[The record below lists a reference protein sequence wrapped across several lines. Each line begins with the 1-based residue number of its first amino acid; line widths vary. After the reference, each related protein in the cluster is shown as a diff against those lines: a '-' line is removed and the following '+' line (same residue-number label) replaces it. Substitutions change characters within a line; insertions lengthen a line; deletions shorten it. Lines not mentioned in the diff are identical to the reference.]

1 MDTNILLRIYQTY
14 SLEKISALSKQSLA
28 AQYAQNEQLVQLN
41 KELAANNAIA
51 NKILR
56 NQIQELERQEKGRFY
71 KNLIFNLKLATDKI
85 ENQPINNFR
94 LFISSLFLKP
104 IEAYAKESITNL
116 EEIKDKEYAQQ
127 ILDRVK
133 SISLS
138 NQNYQGEYN
147 KSAWSSYFSAKEA
160 YENYQDLAAINNK
173 KKEIEKIKEVIAKKT
188 KDDIELTKFN
198 KKFGVG
204 CFIISLLFLLYI
216 AGALIYA
223 YYINDPDA
231 SGGIPVVVVAIL
243 FFMIAYALMKQSGE
257 KQMNERI
264 KKEDEGD
271 EQRISHLQVEI
282 EELEA
287 KNKEAE
293 NQFNSI
299 SSIITA
305 ECNDWETQTNE
316 IIELL
321 PHDKKDGGKFDPKL
335 EEAAHIVVSKQDGS
349 TSLVQRKLSI
359 GYNRAERIMN
369 QLELVGVVGE
379 ANGSKSRNV
388 LIPDMETLTILLLKW
403 GMK

>member
-1 MDTNILLRIYQTY
+1 MDTNTLLRIYQTY

-56 NQIQELERQEKGRFY
+56 NQIHELERQEKGRFY

-94 LFISSLFLKP
+94 LFLSSLFLKP
-104 IEAYAKESITNL
+104 IEAYAKESIVNL

-138 NQNYQGEYN
+138 NQSYQEEYD
-147 KSAWSSYFSAKEA
+147 KSAWSSYVSVKE
-160 YENYQDLAAINNK
+160 
-173 KKEIEKIKEVIAKKT
+173 
-188 KDDIELTKFN
+188 KFEDN
-198 KKFGVG
+198 QN
-204 CFIISLLFLLYI
+204 
-216 AGALIYA
+216 LIT
-223 YYINDPDA
+223 I
-231 SGGIPVVVVAIL
+231 G
-243 FFMIAYALMKQSGE
+243 K
-257 KQMNERI
+257 I
-264 KKEDEGD
+264 KKELAGIEEKSEKKRKKAL
-271 EQRISHLQVEI
+271 EQLEYERNMPNSCFGCSAGFLILLIVITVGMYYSKEPNALDGMPLLIIVAIVTLLTGIWKIKAKPEDVKLKIEENEVDPRKEQLQHEI
-282 EELEA
+282 EELEV

-305 ECNDWETQTNE
+305 ECNDWETLTNE

-349 TSLVQRKLSI
+349 TSLVQRKLAI
-359 GYNRAERIMN
+359 GYNRAERIVN
-369 QLELVGVVGE
+369 QLELVGVVGG
-379 ANGSKSRNV
+379 ANGSKARNV
-388 LIPDMETLTILLLKW
+388 LIPDLETLTIILSKW
-403 GMK
+403 KK

>member
-1 MDTNILLRIYQTY
+1 MDTNTLLRIYQTY

-41 KELAANNAIA
+41 KELAANNAVA
-51 NKILR
+51 NKILK
-56 NQIQELERQEKGRFY
+56 NQIQEIERQEQGRFY
-71 KNLIFNLKLATDKI
+71 KNMIFNLKMATDKI
-85 ENQPINNFR
+85 KNQPLINFR
-94 LFISSLFLKP
+94 LFLSSLFLKP

-127 ILDRVK
+127 IIDRVK
-133 SISLS
+133 SISSS
-138 NQNYQGEYN
+138 NQSYQEEYD

-173 KKEIEKIKEVIAKKT
+173 KKEIEKIKEEVAKKT

-198 KKFGVG
+198 KKFSVG
-204 CFIISLLFLLYI
+204 CFTFSLLFLLYI
-216 AGALIYA
+216 VGALIYA

-231 SGGIPVVVVAIL
+231 SGGIPIVVVAIL
-243 FFMIAYALMKQSGE
+243 FFLLACALVKKSGE
-257 KQMNERI
+257 KQM
-264 KKEDEGD
+264 KEGTQKENKEL
-271 EQRISHLQVEI
+271 EQRITHLQVEI
-282 EELEA
+282 EEILA

-321 PHDKKDGGKFDPKL
+321 PHDKKDGGKLDPKL
-335 EEAAHIVVSKQDGS
+335 EEVAHIVVNKQDGS
-349 TSLVQRKLSI
+349 TSLVQRKLAI

-369 QLELVGVVGE
+369 QLELVGVVG
-379 ANGSKSRNV
+379 ATKGTKSRDV
-388 LIPDMETLTILLLKW
+388 LISDEETLEILLSKW
-403 GMK
+403 R

>member
-1 MDTNILLRIYQTY
+1 MDTNTLLRIYQTY

-41 KELAANNAIA
+41 KELAANNAVA
-51 NKILR
+51 NKILK
-56 NQIQELERQEKGRFY
+56 NQIQEIERQEKGRFY
-71 KNLIFNLKLATDKI
+71 KNMIFNLKMATDKI
-85 ENQPINNFR
+85 KNQPLINFR
-94 LFISSLFLKP
+94 LFLSSLFLKP

-127 ILDRVK
+127 IIDRVK
-133 SISLS
+133 SISSS
-138 NQNYQGEYN
+138 NQSYQEEYD

-173 KKEIEKIKEVIAKKT
+173 KKEIEKIKEEVAKKT

-198 KKFGVG
+198 KKFSVG
-204 CFIISLLFLLYI
+204 CFTFSLLFLLYI
-216 AGALIYA
+216 VGALIYA

-231 SGGIPVVVVAIL
+231 SGGIPIVVVAIL
-243 FFMIAYALMKQSGE
+243 FFLLACALVKKSGE
-257 KQMNERI
+257 KQM
-264 KKEDEGD
+264 KEGTQKENKEL
-271 EQRISHLQVEI
+271 EQRITHLQVEI
-282 EELEA
+282 EEILA

-321 PHDKKDGGKFDPKL
+321 PHDKKDGGKLDPKL
-335 EEAAHIVVSKQDGS
+335 EEVAHIVVNKQDGS
-349 TSLVQRKLSI
+349 TSLVQRKLAI

-369 QLELVGVVGE
+369 QLELVGVVG
-379 ANGSKSRNV
+379 ATKGTKSRDV
-388 LIPDMETLTILLLKW
+388 LISDEETLEILLSKW
-403 GMK
+403 R

>member
-1 MDTNILLRIYQTY
+1 MDTNTLLRIYQTY

-56 NQIQELERQEKGRFY
+56 NQIQELERQERGRFY
-71 KNLIFNLKLATDKI
+71 KNLIFNLKLATDRI
-85 ENQPINNFR
+85 ENQTINNFR
-94 LFISSLFLKP
+94 LFLSSLFLKP

-127 ILDRVK
+127 IIDRVK

-138 NQNYQGEYN
+138 NQNYQEEYD
-147 KSAWSSYFSAKEA
+147 KSAWSSYVTVKEKF
-160 YENYQDLAAINNK
+160 EDNQNLITIGTIKKELAGLDEKSEKK
-173 KKEIEKIKEVIAKKT
+173 KKEALERLKYERNMPNSCFGCSAGFLALLLIATIGMYFDKEYNASDEIPLIIIVAIVTLLTGIWKIKAKPEDVKLKIEDNEVNPRK
-188 KDDIELTKFN
+188 EQ
-198 KKFGVG
+198 
-204 CFIISLLFLLYI
+204 LL
-216 AGALIYA
+216 
-223 YYINDPDA
+223 
-231 SGGIPVVVVAIL
+231 
-243 FFMIAYALMKQSGE
+243 
-257 KQMNERI
+257 
-264 KKEDEGD
+264 
-271 EQRISHLQVEI
+271 HEI

-293 NQFNSI
+293 KQFNSI

-305 ECNDWETQTNE
+305 ECNDWETLTNE

-321 PHDKKDGGKFDPKL
+321 PHDNKEKGEFDPKL

-349 TSLVQRKLSI
+349 TSLVQRKLAI

-369 QLELVGVVGE
+369 QLELVGVVSE
-379 ANGSKSRNV
+379 ANGLKSRNV
-388 LIPDMETLTILLLKW
+388 LIPDIETLAILLSKW

>member
-1 MDTNILLRIYQTY
+1 MDTNTLLRIYQTY

-41 KELAANNAIA
+41 NELAANNAVA
-51 NKILR
+51 NKILK
-56 NQIQELERQEKGRFY
+56 NQIQEIERQEKGRFY
-71 KNLIFNLKLATDKI
+71 KNMIFNLKMATDKI
-85 ENQPINNFR
+85 ENQPLINFR
-94 LFISSLFLKP
+94 LFLSSLFLKP

-127 ILDRVK
+127 IIDRVK
-133 SISLS
+133 SISSS
-138 NQNYQGEYN
+138 NQSYQEEYD

-173 KKEIEKIKEVIAKKT
+173 KKEIEKIKEEVAKKT

-198 KKFGVG
+198 KKFSVG
-204 CFIISLLFLLYI
+204 CFTFSLLFLLYI
-216 AGALIYA
+216 VGALIYA

-231 SGGIPVVVVAIL
+231 SGGIPIVVVAIL
-243 FFMIAYALMKQSGE
+243 FFLLACALVKKSGE
-257 KQMNERI
+257 KQM
-264 KKEDEGD
+264 KEGTQKENKEL
-271 EQRISHLQVEI
+271 EQRITHLQVEI
-282 EELEA
+282 EEILA

-321 PHDKKDGGKFDPKL
+321 PHDKKDGGKLDPKL
-335 EEAAHIVVSKQDGS
+335 EEAAHIVVNKQDGS
-349 TSLVQRKLSI
+349 TSLVQRKLAI

-369 QLELVGVVGE
+369 QLELVGVVG
-379 ANGSKSRNV
+379 ATKGTKSRDV
-388 LIPDMETLTILLLKW
+388 LISDEETLEILLSKW
-403 GMK
+403 R

>member
-1 MDTNILLRIYQTY
+1 MNTNTLLRIYQTY

-41 KELAANNAIA
+41 KELAANNAVT

-56 NQIQELERQEKGRFY
+56 NQIQELERQERGHFY
-71 KNLIFNLKLATDKI
+71 KNLIFNLKLAIDKI
-85 ENQPINNFR
+85 ESQPINNFK
-94 LFISSLFLKP
+94 LFLSSLFLKP
-104 IEAYAKESITNL
+104 IEVYAKESLVNL

-127 ILDRVK
+127 IIDRIK

-138 NQNYQGEYN
+138 NQSYQEEYN
-147 KSAWSSYFSAKEA
+147 KSAWASYIQAKELVDDNQNVITIGKA
-160 YENYQDLAAINNK
+160 KKELTGIIEKSEKK
-173 KKEIEKIKEVIAKKT
+173 KKEALERLKLERDIPNGCFGCSTGFLILLTIVTIGMCFNKEFNALDEIPLLIIVAIVTLLTGLWKKKSKT
-188 KDDIELTKFN
+188 KNVILEIEEN
-198 KKFGVG
+198 EV
-204 CFIISLLFLLYI
+204 
-216 AGALIYA
+216 
-223 YYINDPDA
+223 DP
-231 SGGIPVVVVAIL
+231 
-243 FFMIAYALMKQSGE
+243 
-257 KQMNERI
+257 R
-264 KKEDEGD
+264 KE
-271 EQRISHLQVEI
+271 QLQHEI
-282 EELEA
+282 EELKA

-349 TSLVQRKLSI
+349 TSLVQRKFAI
-359 GYNRAERIMN
+359 GYNRAERIMK
-369 QLELVGVVGE
+369 QLETVGVVGG
-379 ANGSKSRNV
+379 ANGSKPRNV
-388 LIPDMETLTILLLKW
+388 LVPDLETLTVILSKW

>member
-1 MDTNILLRIYQTY
+1 MDTNTLLRIYQTY

-56 NQIQELERQEKGRFY
+56 NQIQELERQERGRFY
-71 KNLIFNLKLATDKI
+71 KNLIFNLKLATDRI
-85 ENQPINNFR
+85 ENQTINNFR
-94 LFISSLFLKP
+94 LFLSSLFLKP

-127 ILDRVK
+127 IIDRVK

-138 NQNYQGEYN
+138 NQNYQEEYD
-147 KSAWSSYFSAKEA
+147 KSAWSSYVTVKEKF
-160 YENYQDLAAINNK
+160 EDNQNLITIGTIKKELAGLDEKSEKK
-173 KKEIEKIKEVIAKKT
+173 KKETLERLKYERNMPNSCFGCSAGFLVLLLVATIGMYFDKEYNASDEIPLIIIVAIVTLLTGIWKIKAKPEDVKLKIEDNEVNPRK
-188 KDDIELTKFN
+188 EQ
-198 KKFGVG
+198 
-204 CFIISLLFLLYI
+204 LL
-216 AGALIYA
+216 
-223 YYINDPDA
+223 
-231 SGGIPVVVVAIL
+231 
-243 FFMIAYALMKQSGE
+243 
-257 KQMNERI
+257 
-264 KKEDEGD
+264 
-271 EQRISHLQVEI
+271 HEI

-293 NQFNSI
+293 KQFNSI

-305 ECNDWETQTNE
+305 ECNDWETLTNE

-321 PHDKKDGGKFDPKL
+321 PHDNKEKGEFDPKL

-349 TSLVQRKLSI
+349 TSLVQRKLAI

-369 QLELVGVVGE
+369 QLELVGVVSE
-379 ANGSKSRNV
+379 ANGLKSRNV
-388 LIPDMETLTILLLKW
+388 LIPDIETLAILLSKW

>member
-1 MDTNILLRIYQTY
+1 MDTNTLLRIYQTY

-41 KELAANNAIA
+41 KELAANNAVA
-51 NKILR
+51 NKILK
-56 NQIQELERQEKGRFY
+56 NQIQEIERQEKGRFY
-71 KNLIFNLKLATDKI
+71 KNMIFNLKMATDKI
-85 ENQPINNFR
+85 ENQPLINFR
-94 LFISSLFLKP
+94 LFLSSLFLKP

-127 ILDRVK
+127 IIDRVK
-133 SISLS
+133 SISSS
-138 NQNYQGEYN
+138 NQSYQEEYD

-173 KKEIEKIKEVIAKKT
+173 KKEIEKIKEEVAKKT

-198 KKFGVG
+198 KKFSVG
-204 CFIISLLFLLYI
+204 CFTFSLLFLLYI
-216 AGALIYA
+216 VGALIYA

-231 SGGIPVVVVAIL
+231 SGGIPIVVVAIL
-243 FFMIAYALMKQSGE
+243 FFLLACALVKKSGE
-257 KQMNERI
+257 KQM
-264 KKEDEGD
+264 KEGTQKENKEL
-271 EQRISHLQVEI
+271 EQRITHLQVEI
-282 EELEA
+282 EEILA

-321 PHDKKDGGKFDPKL
+321 PHDKKDGGKLDPKL
-335 EEAAHIVVSKQDGS
+335 EEVAHIVVNKQDGS
-349 TSLVQRKLSI
+349 TSLVQRKLAI

-369 QLELVGVVGE
+369 QLELVGVVG
-379 ANGSKSRNV
+379 ATKGTKSRDV
-388 LIPDMETLTILLLKW
+388 LISDEETLEILLSKW
-403 GMK
+403 R

>member
-1 MDTNILLRIYQTY
+1 MDTNTLLRIYQTY

-41 KELAANNAIA
+41 KELAANNAVA
-51 NKILR
+51 NKILK
-56 NQIQELERQEKGRFY
+56 NQIQEIERQEKGRFY
-71 KNLIFNLKLATDKI
+71 KNMIFNLKMATDKI
-85 ENQPINNFR
+85 ENQPLINFR
-94 LFISSLFLKP
+94 LFLSSLFLKP

-127 ILDRVK
+127 IIDRVK
-133 SISLS
+133 SISSS
-138 NQNYQGEYN
+138 NQSYQEEYD

-173 KKEIEKIKEVIAKKT
+173 KKEIEKIKEEVAKKT

-198 KKFGVG
+198 KKFSVG
-204 CFIISLLFLLYI
+204 CFTFSLLFLLYI
-216 AGALIYA
+216 VGALIYA

-231 SGGIPVVVVAIL
+231 SGGIPIVVVAIL
-243 FFMIAYALMKQSGE
+243 FFLLACALVKKSGE
-257 KQMNERI
+257 KQM
-264 KKEDEGD
+264 KEGTQKENKEL
-271 EQRISHLQVEI
+271 EQRITHLQVEI
-282 EELEA
+282 EEILA

-293 NQFNSI
+293 NQFNSR

-321 PHDKKDGGKFDPKL
+321 PHDKKDGGKLDPKL
-335 EEAAHIVVSKQDGS
+335 EEVAHIVVNKQDGS
-349 TSLVQRKLSI
+349 TSLVQRKLAI

-369 QLELVGVVGE
+369 QLELVGVVG
-379 ANGSKSRNV
+379 ATKGTKSRDV
-388 LIPDMETLTILLLKW
+388 LISDEETLEILLSKW
-403 GMK
+403 R